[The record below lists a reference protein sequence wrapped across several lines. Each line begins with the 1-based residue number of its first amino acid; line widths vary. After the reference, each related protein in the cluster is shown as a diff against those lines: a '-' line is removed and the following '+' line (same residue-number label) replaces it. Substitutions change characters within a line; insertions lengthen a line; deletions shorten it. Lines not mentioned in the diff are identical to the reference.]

1 MLIILLAIVLI
12 IAISETRKLLCGL
25 YLKEVEHKT
34 KFAKDIF
41 DTFSLKNK
49 SIYKFY

>member
-1 MLIILLAIVLI
+1 MLIMLLVVLI

-41 DTFSLKNK
+41 DTLSLKNK
-49 SIYKFY
+49 SIYRFY

>member
-1 MLIILLAIVLI
+1 MLIMLLIVLI

-41 DTFSLKNK
+41 DTLSLKNK
-49 SIYKFY
+49 SVYRFY

>member
-1 MLIILLAIVLI
+1 MLIMLLIVLI
-12 IAISETRKLLCGL
+12 IAISETQKLLCGL

-41 DTFSLKNK
+41 DTLSLKNK
-49 SIYKFY
+49 SIYRFY

>member
-1 MLIILLAIVLI
+1 MLIMLLVVLI

-25 YLKEVEHKT
+25 YLKEVEYKT

-49 SIYKFY
+49 SIYRFY

>member
-1 MLIILLAIVLI
+1 MLIMLLIVLI

-25 YLKEVEHKT
+25 YLKEVERKT

-49 SIYKFY
+49 SVYRFY

>member
-1 MLIILLAIVLI
+1 MLIMLLVVLI
-12 IAISETRKLLCGL
+12 IAISETQKLLCGL

-49 SIYKFY
+49 SVYRFY

>member
-1 MLIILLAIVLI
+1 MLIMLLVVLI

-41 DTFSLKNK
+41 DTLSLKNK